1 MKANTTLEGKFV
13 RLANIYTGA
22 SRSGLVLAVSR
33 SGKKVTISRNE
44 WKTGIAEFWYQP
56 SLDLYKN
63 EYSGEVF
70 KLGINKV
77 EE

>member
-1 MKANTTLEGKFV
+1 MKANTALKGKFV
-13 RLANIYTGA
+13 RLANIYSGA
-22 SRSGLVLAVSR
+22 SKSGLVLAVSK

-44 WKTGIAEFWYQP
+44 WKTGIVEFWYQP
-56 SLDLYKN
+56 SQDLYKN

-70 KLGINKV
+70 KLGTNKV